1 MNIFIMLHMYLY
13 KNSYPYNDK
22 EKIILSNYFISSFN
36 QIRFYNI
43 PVIVSNFYP

>member
-1 MNIFIMLHMYLY
+1 MNLLTMLHMYQY
-13 KNSYPYNDK
+13 KNPHPYNNK
-22 EKIILSNYFISSFN
+22 EKIILSNYFISSLK